1 MEGVCAENRAMQVTL
16 DQKLLP
22 EMQMKAPVTRVVG
35 VCYIPLLPPEC
46 LVTIIPLWDLMTFVS
61 KYSPACFKEG
71 CVKIAQ
77 GGLTGRKS
85 EVETGMWDA
94 AVGGPQGLHPLSQPP
109 DLGVCGH
116 SWYLK

>member
-1 MEGVCAENRAMQVTL
+1 MQVTL
-16 DQKLLP
+16 DLKLLP

-46 LVTIIPLWDLMTFVS
+46 LITIIPSWDLMTFVS

-85 EVETGMWDA
+85 EAETGMRGRRRRGRSPRASILSVSRQLWGCVDT
-94 AVGGPQGLHPLSQPP
+94 VGILSEFRIRR
-109 DLGVCGH
+109 
-116 SWYLK
+116 